1 MNNLCFVQIDEFYPI
16 NPAQT
21 NSFNHYVRNFYID
34 GFGLDPSICLLID
47 PSKIG
52 LSKGETIGDY
62 WLNDTV
68 DLSLRYRNPKS
79 NLEIKQK
86 ELLSRIDQW
95 CMEYEGKIRKLGGI
109 GFFLGGIGPDGHIGF
124 NVKGSDHNST
134 TRLCPINYETQAA
147 SASDIGGIEVA
158 RNRHVITIGLNTI
171 TYNPDCTAIIMA
183 AGSAKADV
191 VADAIQSDISVDIPA
206 SALRGLAN
214 ARFYITEGAAKGLK
228 RWNLK

>member
-1 MNNLCFVQIDEFYPI
+1 MIYPPVEKIPVIIVDNFPMLGKLTDLRFLEWVQNNPEGVISLPTGKTPEYFIKQVKHFLENWNDSKVQNELEHRGINPAIKPKMNNLCFVQIDEFYPI

-95 CMEYEGKIRKLGGI
+95 CMEYEG
-109 GFFLGGIGPDGHIGF
+109 
-124 NVKGSDHNST
+124 
-134 TRLCPINYETQAA
+134 
-147 SASDIGGIEVA
+147 
-158 RNRHVITIGLNTI
+158 
-171 TYNPDCTAIIMA
+171 
-183 AGSAKADV
+183 
-191 VADAIQSDISVDIPA
+191 IPA
-206 SALRGLAN
+206 SALRGRAN

-228 RWNLK
+228 QWNLK